1 MEETTKGGEYRDARV
16 SRVLLPRRPA
26 FRFSKLRI
34 RLFRTFPVLIF
45 CFIYFYYYIDYCNYL
60 MWKFVR
66 NVDSLILFCQR
77 LLIVF

>member
-34 RLFRTFPVLIF
+34 RLFRTFSVFSNFLF
-45 CFIYFYYYIDYCNYL
+45 YLFFIIT
-60 MWKFVR
+60 
-66 NVDSLILFCQR
+66 
-77 LLIVF
+77 